1 MQSILITLK
10 FDVKRTKGN
19 DNGIDIVATPD
30 ERGKHLK
37 YYIQCKFHNRPVG
50 KTPVQEIYT
59 GCNYFGNDGHPVV
72 ITNNRMSSETRTYA
86 KQLGVEVITEYEL
99 NEFSLLFKTG
109 KLINETR
116 TGLTGIIIGKMANR
130 SCPLL
135 LLALMPDE
143 ADKTG
148 IL

>member
-1 MQSILITLK
+1 
-10 FDVKRTKGN
+10 
-19 DNGIDIVATPD
+19 
-30 ERGKHLK
+30 
-37 YYIQCKFHNRPVG
+37 
-50 KTPVQEIYT
+50 
-59 GCNYFGNDGHPVV
+59 
-72 ITNNRMSSETRTYA
+72 MSSETRTYA